1 MRNKRY
7 LIVMDDIW
15 NIEAWDK
22 LFLYFPNL
30 MNGSRVVITTRNK
43 EIAPHANPFITPH
56 ELRFLNEMK
65 SWEFFLKK
73 IFMTGK
79 ITTICPP

>member
-1 MRNKRY
+1 
-7 LIVMDDIW
+7 MDDIW

-43 EIAPHANPFITPH
+43 EIAPHANPFTTLY

-65 SWEFFLKK
+65 SWEIFLKK
-73 IFMTGK
+73 IFLTGK
-79 ITTICPP
+79 ITTICPLE